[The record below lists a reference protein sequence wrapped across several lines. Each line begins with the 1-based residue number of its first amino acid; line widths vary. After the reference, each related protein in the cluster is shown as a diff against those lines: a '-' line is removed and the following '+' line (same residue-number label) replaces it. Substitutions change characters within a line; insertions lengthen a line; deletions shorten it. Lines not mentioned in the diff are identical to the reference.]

1 MDLPLARAVAP
12 QLEFVTST
20 GSTNADLAS
29 RGTEHFAVLA
39 TSHQTSGRGRLGR
52 SWVSP
57 PRAALAVSVLLK
69 PDSLPPPSAG
79 WLPLLAGVAMARAV
93 APLVP
98 GREVG
103 VKWPNDVL
111 VQGRKVSGIL
121 SELVPG
127 GAVVVGA
134 GLNVALTKEQLPTGT
149 STSLVLE
156 GASPD
161 GLLDRALAG
170 YLQELRELYDAFAET
185 WDARELREAV
195 REMCSTLGRPVV
207 VQLPGG
213 DELRGVAEDIDGEG
227 RLMVRAPSGST
238 AVAAGDVVHA
248 TLA

>member
-12 QLEFVTST
+12 HLEFVTST
-20 GSTNADLAS
+20 GSTNADLTA
-29 RGTEHFAVLA
+29 RPATHFAVLA
-39 TSHQTSGRGRLGR
+39 TSHQTAGRGRLGR

-57 PRAALAVSVLLK
+57 PRSALAVSVLLK
-69 PDSLPPPSAG
+69 PDSLPLPSAG

-93 APLVP
+93 QPLVP

-111 VQGRKVSGIL
+111 VEGRKVSGIL

-127 GAVVVGA
+127 GGVVVGA
-134 GLNVALTKEQLPTGT
+134 GLNVALTKEQLPTEA

-170 YLQELRELYDAFAET
+170 YLTQLRELYDGFAAT
-185 WDARELREAV
+185 WDARELRDAV
-195 REMCSTLGRPVV
+195 RAACESIGRNVV
-207 VQLPGG
+207 VLLPAG
-213 DELRGVAEDIDGEG
+213 DELRGVAEDIDGDG
-227 RLMVRAPSGST
+227 RLVVRNKGLT